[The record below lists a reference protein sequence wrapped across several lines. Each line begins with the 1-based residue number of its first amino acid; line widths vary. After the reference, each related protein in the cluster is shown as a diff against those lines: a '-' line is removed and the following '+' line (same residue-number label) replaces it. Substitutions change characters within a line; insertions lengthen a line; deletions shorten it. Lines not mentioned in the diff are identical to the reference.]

1 MTIIMFVFASGMY
14 FYCVNEN
21 VSLVLSAATPCCV
34 KRGEL
39 QYICKQN
46 SKPCY
51 HIFYVQQTQDFGA
64 SIRLCCRMIS
74 VHTKY
79 SEIWR
84 CLQPTAITIKRGR
97 RGGGRR
103 PAGVHLRRPA
113 RRAQQELLWMVA
125 AVFSDNFFTFT
136 SYILTQSSALS
147 TPYIFSKRHLPDITR
162 EGDWEGGNADLPTQN
177 VAIWCPG
184 NETYQSTVS
193 VVRLRTTQNKS

>member
-1 MTIIMFVFASGMY
+1 MNEKESDSNTKYRIIADIAATCSCVSVNPSLRHVDMTIIMFVFASGMY

-79 SEIWR
+79 SEI
-84 CLQPTAITIKRGR
+84 
-97 RGGGRR
+97 
-103 PAGVHLRRPA
+103 
-113 RRAQQELLWMVA
+113 
-125 AVFSDNFFTFT
+125 
-136 SYILTQSSALS
+136 
-147 TPYIFSKRHLPDITR
+147 
-162 EGDWEGGNADLPTQN
+162 
-177 VAIWCPG
+177 
-184 NETYQSTVS
+184 
-193 VVRLRTTQNKS
+193 